1 MATTY
6 KFIVTDT
13 VVEDNTTTKVLWDY
27 EGTADNGVVGLTIG
41 STNVNIVDATD
52 EQLLSAVENSF
63 TEEQLLELQEP
74 INQQIEGFREV

>member
-13 VVEDNTTTKVLWDY
+13 VVENNTTTKVLWDY